1 YYLNFSKNDKAA
13 AVAARENGTSI
24 KQVSDLELILFD
36 LMANAKINESSRLAT
51 VIQEGL
57 VKGISKKYSDVRDLG
72 VRQGPF
78 YVLLGATMPSV
89 LVETAFLSHPRE
101 EKRLRSSAY
110 QKTAAKAIA
119 AAIKEYAVNNKL
131 LAAR

>member
-1 YYLNFSKNDKAA
+1 
-13 AVAARENGTSI
+13 VARENGTTL

-51 VIQEGL
+51 EIQDSL
-57 VKGISKKYSDVRDLG
+57 VQQISKKYSNIRDLG

-101 EKRLRSSAY
+101 EKRLTSSAF
-110 QKTAAKAIA
+110 QKSAAQAIAKAI
-119 AAIKEYAVNNKL
+119 KNYAVSNKL
-131 LAAR
+131 IAAR